1 MNGRYKIQE
10 ETHMNRKVLVTVF
23 VILSCII
30 ISGGLQAADDSW
42 NKAKAKGEIV
52 IGIDD
57 AFPPME
63 FRNEKNELVG
73 FDIDA
78 SKEVGKRLGIKIT
91 HLPTAWEGVIMSLK
105 VGKFDII
112 WSGLSI
118 TPERE
123 KEIAFS
129 RPYILEKQIMVVKAG
144 NKKIKGI
151 KDLGEKNTVGV
162 QLGST
167 SEEALKK
174 LNRKFKEVKRYDKNT
189 SAFMDLKIGR
199 IDALAVDELVGR
211 YYLSQRPG
219 EYAVLPEALTS
230 EPIGIGFRKEDQA
243 LRDKIQKTLD
253 AMFKDGTMKKISIK
267 WFGDDITTKK

>member
-1 MNGRYKIQE
+1 MKK
-10 ETHMNRKVLVTVF
+10 KVVIASLCLSALVF
-23 VILSCII
+23 LS
-30 ISGGLQAADDSW
+30 GNLQAADDSW
-42 NKAKAKGEIV
+42 NKVKAKGEIV

-78 SKEVGKRLGIKIT
+78 SKEVARRLGIKVR

-105 VGKFDII
+105 VGKFDMI
-112 WSGLSI
+112 WSALSV

-123 KEIAFS
+123 NEILFS
-129 RPYILEKQIMVVKAG
+129 NPYILEKQIMVVKAG
-144 NKKIKGI
+144 NKKLKSV
-151 KDLGEKNTVGV
+151 KNLNVKNVMGV

-174 LNRKFKEVKRYDKNT
+174 LNIKFKEVKRYDKNT

-219 EYAVLPEALTS
+219 EYAVLPEPLTS
-230 EPIGIGFRKEDQA
+230 EPIGIGFRKSDTA
-243 LRDKIQKTLD
+243 LKDKVQKALD
-253 AMFKDGTMKKISIK
+253 SMFADGTMKRISIK

>member
-1 MNGRYKIQE
+1 MDKKI
-10 ETHMNRKVLVTVF
+10 LITVF
-23 VILSCII
+23 SFLVFLTV
-30 ISGGLQAADDSW
+30 SGNVLAADDSW
-42 NKAKAKGEIV
+42 NKVKAKGEIV

-78 SKEVGKRLGIKIT
+78 SKELGRRLGIKIT

-105 VGKFDII
+105 VGKFDMI
-112 WSGLSI
+112 WSGMSV

-129 RPYILEKQIMVVKAG
+129 RPYILEKQIIVVKAG
-144 NKKIKGI
+144 NKKIKGVN
-151 KDLGEKNTVGV
+151 DLNEKNVVGV

-174 LNRKFKEVKRYDKNT
+174 LNKKFREVKRYDKNT

-219 EYAVLPEALTS
+219 EYVVLPEPLTS
-230 EPIGIGFRKEDQA
+230 EPIGIGFRKPDAA
-243 LRDKIQKTLD
+243 LKDKIQKTLD
-253 AMFKDGTMKKISIK
+253 SMFADGTMKKFSIK

>member
-1 MNGRYKIQE
+1 MKKKL
-10 ETHMNRKVLVTVF
+10 MF
-23 VILSCII
+23 AILCISSLMSV
-30 ISGGLQAADDSW
+30 SGSIQAADDSW
-42 NKAKAKGEIV
+42 NKVKAKGEIL

-78 SKEVGKRLGIKIT
+78 SKEVARRLGIKVR
-91 HLPTAWEGVIMSLK
+91 HVPTAWEGVIMSLK
-105 VGKFDII
+105 VGKFDMI
-112 WSGLSI
+112 WSALSV

-123 KEIAFS
+123 KEILFS
-129 RPYILEKQIMVVKAG
+129 NPYILEKQIMVVKAG
-144 NKKIKGI
+144 NKKIKSV
-151 KDLGEKNTVGV
+151 KNLNVKNVVGV

-174 LNRKFKEVKRYDKNT
+174 LNIKFREVKRYDKNT

-219 EYAVLPEALTS
+219 EYAVLPEPLTS
-230 EPIGIGFRKEDQA
+230 EPIGIGFRKSDAA
-243 LRDKIQKTLD
+243 LRDKVQMTLD
-253 AMFKDGTMKKISIK
+253 SMFADGTMKRISIK
-267 WFGDDITTKK
+267 WFGDDITTNK